1 MKTGVIEIK
10 GIISKVLPNAM
21 YRVKLNGVEKEILAY
36 LCGKMNKNF
45 IKPDLGDSVLVEMS
59 PTDTEKGRISKR
71 F

>member
-1 MKTGVIEIK
+1 MKTEVVEVK

-21 YRVKLNGVEKEILAY
+21 YKVKLNDIEKEILAY
-36 LCGKMNKNF
+36 LCGKMNKKF

>member
-1 MKTGVIEIK
+1 MKTGVVEIK

-21 YRVKLNGVEKEILAY
+21 YRVKLNGTEKEILAY

>member
-1 MKTGVIEIK
+1 MKTSVIEIK

-21 YRVKLNGVEKEILAY
+21 YKVKLNDIEKEILAY
-36 LCGKMNKNF
+36 LCGKMNKKF

-59 PTDTEKGRISKR
+59 PTDSEKGRISKR